1 MKEASR
7 CSQISAGRWNI
18 RVLPFRNTTR
28 LPQPRRKVIS
38 ESSKVSTKA
47 WWVHT
52 KKNPEALRAWTGLH
66 KAGMDKF
73 HADFNQH
80 ERSRHAISEGMKQ
93 WWSHTNEDPVAL
105 SIWKEAHKAGLD
117 DFHAD
122 PVKHKRWRDAI
133 SEGMK
138 SWWSHTKGDPE
149 ELRAWAELH
158 KAGMDKFHACFD
170 QHERWRSACRAGS
183 HNHR

>member
-1 MKEASR
+1 M
-7 CSQISAGRWNI
+7 
-18 RVLPFRNTTR
+18 
-28 LPQPRRKVIS
+28 
-38 ESSKVSTKA
+38 STKA

-52 KKNPEALRAWTGLH
+52 KKNPEALRAWTELH

-73 HADFNQH
+73 HANFDQH
-80 ERSRHAISEGMKQ
+80 ERWRHAISEGMKQ
-93 WWSHTNEDPVAL
+93 WWSHTNGDPVAL

-117 DFHAD
+117 AFHAD

-149 ELRAWAELH
+149 ALLYVL
-158 KAGMDKFHACFD
+158 GLT
-170 QHERWRSACRAGS
+170 RSYTRRGWTSTRNPCLKKSPRLLIFVFV
-183 HNHR
+183 